1 MPEETPSQIKNR
13 RAAKALAETAKLP
26 PQTPVEVRRGVTV
39 RRTTGGIAVFRYHY
53 WCHPERDPELN
64 PEWFREERRAYTSQ
78 ADWDR
83 EQEIRD
89 EAGGGELVF
98 RETLDTYWDKIV
110 ITDPNWSPDP
120 DWKLE
125 AGFDHGRASP
135 TAMLRCYADYEGTLY
150 FCGEYYQ
157 PGMEIWE
164 HAANLHH
171 MPDLHRLKTCYADPS
186 IFPMN
191 AQANVPTRPGERAK
205 SIHEI
210 YTENGIDFLS
220 PFHGDHSD
228 VSFTARLLA
237 HWANLDQRK
246 PTVRI
251 VCRNYRGRPLYGMH
265 GWDCPNL
272 LWELSRTR
280 RELLSAQQLLNRNTS
295 EAIVQ
300 KDDHVRDA
308 CKYVLLSHPEP
319 TKKPYDR
326 RVAERFDKL
335 WKERS
340 PTEAMLGLSKIQEEE
355 READSTVSYYGG
367 NIRHFLA
374 QQQRRSGGSLTG
386 RRYAHARGF

>member
-1 MPEETPSQIKNR
+1 MQMPEETSSQLKNR
-13 RAAKALAETAKLP
+13 RAAKALAETKKLP
-26 PQTPVEVRRGVTV
+26 PQTAVEVRRGVTV
-39 RRTTGGIAVFRYHY
+39 RRSKNEIAVLRLHY
-53 WCHPERDPELN
+53 SCHPERNPEKN
-64 PEWFREERRAYTSQ
+64 PEWKKTERKKYTSQ

-83 EQEIRD
+83 EQEIFD
-89 EAGGGELVF
+89 DAGGGELVF

-110 ITDPNWSPDP
+110 ITDPKWRPDP
-120 DWKLE
+120 DWNME

-135 TAMLRCYADYEGTLY
+135 TAMLRCYADCEGTLY

-164 HAANLHH
+164 HAANLRE
-171 MPDLHRLKTCYADPS
+171 MPDLRRLETCYADPS
-186 IFPMN
+186 IFPLN

-205 SIHEI
+205 SIYEI
-210 YTENGIDFLS
+210 YEENGIDFLS

-237 HWANLDQRK
+237 HWANLEERK

-251 VCRNYRGRPLYGMH
+251 VCRNYSGRPLYGMH
-265 GWDCPNL
+265 PWDCPNL

-300 KDDHVRDA
+300 KDDHSRDA

-319 TKKPYDR
+319 SRKPYAN
-326 RVAERFDKL
+326 RVSERVDKL
-335 WKERS
+335 WKERT
-340 PTEAMLGLSKIQEEE
+340 PTEAMLSLSKIQDEE
-355 READSTVSYYGG
+355 REAEAPAMSYYGG
-367 NIRHFLA
+367 NIRHVLA
-374 QQQRRSGGSLTG
+374 ELQAQ
-386 RRYAHARGF
+386 AWRGYR

>member
-1 MPEETPSQIKNR
+1 MKNNVEVLPD
-13 RAAKALAETAKLP
+13 ALQKTKKLP
-26 PQTPVEVRRGVTV
+26 PQTETEVCPGLKV
-39 RRTTGGIAVFRYHY
+39 RRTSGGINVMRLHY
-53 WCHPERDPELN
+53 SIDPERNPELN
-64 PEWFREERRAYTSQ
+64 PDWKKTERKKYTSQ

-83 EQEIRD
+83 EQEIFD

-98 RETLDTYWDKIV
+98 RETLDTHWDKIV
-110 ITDPNWSPDP
+110 ITDPKWKPDP

-135 TAMLRCYADYEGTLY
+135 TAMLRCYADYEGTFY

-164 HAANLHH
+164 HAANLRE
-171 MPDLHRLKTCYADPS
+171 MPDLRRLETCYADPS
-186 IFPMN
+186 IFPLN
-191 AQANVPTRPGERAK
+191 VHANVPTRPGERAK
-205 SIHEI
+205 SVSEI
-210 YTENGIDFLS
+210 YEENRIDFLS

-228 VSFTARLLA
+228 VSFTHRLLA
-237 HWANLDQRK
+237 HWANLDERK

-251 VCRNYRGRPLYGMH
+251 VCRNYCGRPLYGMH
-265 GWDCPNL
+265 PWDCPNL

-319 TKKPYDR
+319 SKKSYDT
-326 RVAERFDKL
+326 RVAERIDKL
-335 WKERS
+335 WKERT
-340 PTEAMLGLSKIQEEE
+340 PTEAMLLLSKVQEEE
-355 READSTVSYYGG
+355 READSPIISSYYSG
-367 NIRHFLA
+367 NIRHALA
-374 QQQRRSGGSLTG
+374 QEDVG
-386 RRYAHARGF
+386 